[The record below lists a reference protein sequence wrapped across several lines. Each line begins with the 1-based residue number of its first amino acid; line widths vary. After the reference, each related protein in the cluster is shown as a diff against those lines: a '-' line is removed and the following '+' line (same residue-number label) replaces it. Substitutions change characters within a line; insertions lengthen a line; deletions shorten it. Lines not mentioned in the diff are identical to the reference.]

1 MARPPVSN
9 GPAENISDV
18 LTVTGEFEIH
28 LTVRPVTGR
37 ADSPVPYRA
46 LERYAAE
53 RAWKFTHIVLDRG
66 RVPSQP
72 MLTLRADGT
81 LPAARSAADDAAAGL
96 AGAGF
101 TVVRTKVEAAPWAE
115 GVPGSDEDG
124 RALGPRYYFEHHIK
138 LLLDTADD
146 TADDTAGLR
155 AAVGAHAAHLSRN
168 ARRVRTDGRAE
179 RFVTQRCRLVGRET
193 AGRRLEALAAALRA
207 DGREIVSL
215 EREFVVYDSD
225 EGLDAGW
232 IPEEE
237 AAR

>member
-1 MARPPVSN
+1 MF
-9 GPAENISDV
+9 
-18 LTVTGEFEIH
+18 TVTGEFEIH

-37 ADSPVPYRA
+37 ADSPLPYRA

-53 RAWKFTHIVLDRG
+53 RAWKFAHIVLDRG

-72 MLTLRADGT
+72 MLTLRTDGT
-81 LPAARSAADDAAAGL
+81 LPAARSAADAAAAGL
-96 AGAGF
+96 ACAGF
-101 TVVRTKVEAAPWAE
+101 PVVRTKVEAAPWAA
-115 GVPGSDEDG
+115 GVPVSDEEA

-138 LLLDTADD
+138 LLLDTAE
-146 TADDTAGLR
+146 APPALAGLV
-155 AAVGAHAAHLSRN
+155 AAHTAHLSRN

-179 RFVTQRCRLVGRET
+179 RFVTQRCRLVGRDT
-193 AGRRLEALAAALRA
+193 AGRRLEALTAALRA
-207 DGREIVSL
+207 AGREILSM

-232 IPEEE
+232 IAEEE

>member
-1 MARPPVSN
+1 MF
-9 GPAENISDV
+9 
-18 LTVTGEFEIH
+18 TVTGEFEIH
-28 LTVRPVTGR
+28 LTVRPVTGT
-37 ADSPVPYRA
+37 ADPDSPVPYRA
-46 LERYAAE
+46 LERYAAD
-53 RAWKFTHIVLDRG
+53 RAWKFAHIVLDRG

-81 LPAARSAADDAAAGL
+81 LTAARSAADDAAAGL

-101 TVVRTKVEAAPWAE
+101 TVVRTKVEATPWAE
-115 GVPGSDEDG
+115 GVPVSDEGG

-138 LLLDTADD
+138 LLLDAAEDTADD
-146 TADDTAGLR
+146 TADDTAGLLPL
-155 AAVGAHAAHLSRN
+155 VGAHAAHLSRN
-168 ARRVRTDGRAE
+168 ARRIRNDGRAE
-179 RFVTQRCRLVGRET
+179 RFVTQRCRLVGRDT

-207 DGREIVSL
+207 DGREIVSM

>member
-1 MARPPVSN
+1 MF
-9 GPAENISDV
+9 
-18 LTVTGEFEIH
+18 TVTGEFEIH

-72 MLTLRADGT
+72 MLTLRAAGT
-81 LPAARSAADDAAAGL
+81 LPAARSAADHAAAGL

-115 GVPGSDEDG
+115 GVPVSDEDG
-124 RALGPRYYFEHHIK
+124 RTLGPRYYFEHHIK
-138 LLLDTADD
+138 LLLDAADD
-146 TADDTAGLR
+146 
-155 AAVGAHAAHLSRN
+155 AAELLPVVGAHAAHLSRN
-168 ARRVRTDGRAE
+168 ARRVRPDGRAE
-179 RFVTQRCRLVGRET
+179 RFVTQRCRLVGRDT
-193 AGRRLEALAAALRA
+193 AGRRLAALTAALRA
-207 DGREIVSL
+207 GAREIVSI
-215 EREFVVYDSD
+215 EREFVVYDSE

-232 IPEEE
+232 IAEEE

>member
-1 MARPPVSN
+1 MF
-9 GPAENISDV
+9 
-18 LTVTGEFEIH
+18 TVTGEFEIH
-28 LTVRPVTGR
+28 LTLRPVTG
-37 ADSPVPYRA
+37 AADPDSPVPYRP

-53 RAWKFTHIVLDRG
+53 RAWKFAHIVLDRG
-66 RVPSQP
+66 RVSSQP

-81 LPAARSAADDAAAGL
+81 LPAARSTADDAAAGL

-115 GVPGSDEDG
+115 GVPVSDEDG

-138 LLLDTADD
+138 LLLDAADD
-146 TADDTAGLR
+146 TADDTAGLLPL
-155 AAVGAHAAHLSRN
+155 VGAHAAHLSRN
-168 ARRVRTDGRAE
+168 ARRIRTDGRAE
-179 RFVTQRCRLVGRET
+179 RFVTQRCRLVGRDT
-193 AGRRLEALAAALRA
+193 ADRRLEALTAALRA
-207 DGREIVSL
+207 DNREIVSM

-232 IPEEE
+232 IAEEG

>member
-1 MARPPVSN
+1 MF
-9 GPAENISDV
+9 
-18 LTVTGEFEIH
+18 TVTGEFEIH
-28 LTVRPVTGR
+28 LTVRPITGT
-37 ADSPVPYRA
+37 ADPDSPVPYRA

-53 RAWKFTHIVLDRG
+53 RAWKFAHIVLDRG

-81 LPAARSAADDAAAGL
+81 LPAARSASDDAAAGL

-101 TVVRTKVEAAPWAE
+101 TVVRTKIEAAPWAE
-115 GVPGSDEDG
+115 GVPVSDEDG

-138 LLLDTADD
+138 LLLDA
-146 TADDTAGLR
+146 AEDTAGLR
-155 AAVGAHAAHLSRN
+155 PVVSAHAAHLSRN
-168 ARRVRTDGRAE
+168 GRRIRADGRAE
-179 RFVTQRCRLVGRET
+179 RFVTQRCRLVGRDT
-193 AGRRLEALAAALRA
+193 ADRRLEALTAALRA
-207 DGREIVSL
+207 DGREIVSM